1 MIDRLLAFHVSLV
14 ESKYVRLR
22 DGNAI
27 SRANQFAKH
36 RLHCPL
42 RLLAL
47 CGRGFRKRYIYKVV
61 GPLGDF
67 YFMTALEVGRES
79 VIEAECFAE
88 LSQAFLL
95 LFQLNIEE
103 KR

>member
-1 MIDRLLAFHVSLV
+1 M
-14 ESKYVRLR
+14 
-22 DGNAI
+22 
-27 SRANQFAKH
+27 
-36 RLHCPL
+36 
-42 RLLAL
+42 
-47 CGRGFRKRYIYKVV
+47 
-61 GPLGDF
+61 GDF

-103 KR
+103 KRWAAQNVLYVR